1 MKSSLLILGL
11 YLAAALL
18 TGFGWFTPTIDLADM
33 QADTAPNI
41 GAWFGTDHLGR
52 DVFAQTVQGTKV
64 ALSVGT
70 LAAGLAVLLG
80 ALFGILAGWYG
91 GRLDA
96 LILWL
101 SGSVAAIPGILLI
114 LVLSWMLGGGYVGV
128 FLAVGLVS
136 WVGIYRLVRVEV
148 QRLQGEPFV
157 QSSRSFGARFSGIAW
172 RHLLPNLAPLLATQF
187 LLYFLFAVK
196 AEVILSFL
204 GIGMQGY
211 TSWGTMIADAWTFDD
226 LGQQRWWRLTA
237 ATGAMA
243 LLILA
248 LQRVAIRLSRRP
260 T

>member
-1 MKSSLLILGL
+1 MRLSLLLLGL
-11 YLAAALL
+11 YLLAAIL
-18 TGFGWFTPTIDLADM
+18 TAFGLFTPAIDLADM
-33 QADTAPNI
+33 QADAAPNP

-52 DVFAQTVQGTKV
+52 DVLAQTVQGTRV

-80 ALFGILAGWYG
+80 ALFGVLAGWYG

-101 SGSVAAIPGILLI
+101 SGSVAAIPGILLV

-148 QRLQGEPFV
+148 QRLRSEPFV
-157 QSSRSFGARFSGIAW
+157 LSSRSFGARFSGIAW
-172 RHLLPNLAPLLATQF
+172 HHLLPNLAPLLGTQF
-187 LLYFLFAVK
+187 LLHFLFAVK

-211 TSWGTMIADAWTFDD
+211 TSWGTMIADAWAFDD
-226 LGQQRWWRLTA
+226 LGQQRWWRLSA

-243 LLILA
+243 LLILS
-248 LQRVAIRLSRRP
+248 LQRIAMRIHMRAR
-260 T
+260 

>member
-1 MKSSLLILGL
+1 MRWSLLILCL
-11 YLAAALL
+11 YLLAAVL
-18 TGFGWFTPTIDLADM
+18 TGFGMFVPAIDLADM
-33 QADTAPNI
+33 QADVSPNS

-52 DVFAQTVQGTKV
+52 DVFAQTVQGSRV
-64 ALSVGT
+64 ALSVGS
-70 LAAGLAVLLG
+70 LAAGLAVILG

-114 LVLSWMLGGGYVGV
+114 LLLSWMLGGGYIGV

-148 QRLQGEPFV
+148 QRLRQEPFV
-157 QSSRSFGARFSGIAW
+157 LSSQSFGARFPNIAW
-172 RHLLPNLAPLLATQF
+172 RHLLPNLGPLLATQF
-187 LLYFLFAVK
+187 LLHFLFAVK

-204 GIGMQGY
+204 GIGMQGH
-211 TSWGTMIADAWTFDD
+211 TSWGTMIADAWAFDD
-226 LGQQRWWRLTA
+226 LGQDRWWRLTA

-248 LQRVAIRLSRRP
+248 MQRVAMRRP
-260 T
+260 MRSA